1 MRPSLILK
9 VGARYMQ
16 PLLLLA
22 SIFLMSRG
30 HNDPGGG
37 FVGGLVASTGFGLL
51 AFADGVAVA
60 KRALYFDT
68 RSLIPLGLACA
79 LGSGIIAFFFGKPF
93 MTGYW
98 LPFDIP
104 IFNHFGVPGLFDL
117 GVYFAVL
124 GVTLT
129 IIFNAATQKE

>member
-1 MRPSLILK
+1 MRPSVILK
-9 VGARYMQ
+9 IGARYMQ

-37 FVGGLVASTGFGLL
+37 FVGGLVASTGFALL
-51 AFADGVAVA
+51 AFADSVEAA
-60 KRALYFDT
+60 KKALRFDS
-68 RSLIPLGLACA
+68 RSFIPLGLTLA

-98 LPFDIP
+98 LPFTIP
-104 IFNHFGVPGLFDL
+104 IFKYFGVPALFDL

-129 IIFNAATQKE
+129 IIFNAATQEE

>member
-1 MRPSLILK
+1 MRPSVILK
-9 VGARYMQ
+9 IGARYMQ

-22 SIFLMSRG
+22 SIFLMARG

-37 FVGGLVASTGFGLL
+37 FVGGLVASTGFALL
-51 AFADGVAVA
+51 AFADGVEAA
-60 KRALYFDT
+60 KKALRFDS
-68 RSLIPLGLACA
+68 RNFIPLGLTCA

-98 LPFDIP
+98 LPFTIP
-104 IFNHFGVPGLFDL
+104 IFNHFGVPALFDL

-129 IIFNAATQKE
+129 IIFNAASQKE